1 MSWSVLIV
9 NDEPMTRNLL
19 QLMLKHGDF
28 KFLEA
33 EDGVEALEQVR
44 QNRPD
49 VLICDVVTASNDGMA
64 GYDALCCEAAA
75 AGLPMI
81 VLSARMQLRA
91 IDREM
96 RDRVARYLSKPVSR
110 SELIMSIREAV
121 GAIPVTSVAMA
132 GSGTNSRL
140 SHLFSN

>member
-19 QLMLKHGDF
+19 QLMLKHVDF
-28 KFLEA
+28 KLFEA
-33 EDGVEALEQVR
+33 EDGEEALKQVR

-49 VLICDVVTASNDGMA
+49 VLIFDAATVSDAGIA
-64 GYDALCCEAAA
+64 GYEALCCEAAA

-81 VLSARMQLRA
+81 VLSAKTQLRA

-121 GAIPVTSVAMA
+121 GAIPAMPTAVASSA
-132 GSGTNSRL
+132 GPVRI
-140 SHLFSN
+140 HV

>member
-19 QLMLKHGDF
+19 QLMLKHVDF
-28 KFLEA
+28 KLSEA
-33 EDGVEALEQVR
+33 EDGVDAVNQVR

-49 VLICDVVTASNDGMA
+49 VLICDMMTAGDDGIA

-75 AGLPMI
+75 ANLPMI
-81 VLSARMQLRA
+81 VLSAKTQLRA
-91 IDREM
+91 IEQEM

-110 SELIMSIREAV
+110 SELIMSIREVV
-121 GAIPVTSVAMA
+121 GAIPDVQPNGPRPERVFA
-132 GSGTNSRL
+132 
-140 SHLFSN
+140 

>member
-19 QLMLKHGDF
+19 QLMLKHVDF
-28 KFLEA
+28 KLSEA
-33 EDGVEALEQVR
+33 EDGVDALNQVR

-49 VLICDVVTASNDGMA
+49 VLIFDVMTAGDDGIA

-75 AGLPMI
+75 ADLPMI
-81 VLSARMQLRA
+81 VLSAKTQLRA
-91 IDREM
+91 VEQGM
-96 RDRVARYLSKPVSR
+96 RDRVARCLSKPVSR

-121 GAIPVTSVAMA
+121 GAIPAVQPGLPNNPRPERVFA
-132 GSGTNSRL
+132 
-140 SHLFSN
+140 